1 MVLRGMVLV
10 AEKLEERFRG
20 KWSLYLNH
28 IEKDRSWGDSL
39 TLLALAHVLRRPIKV
54 LTDSSAEERD
64 KYILVVEP
72 NDLVHPDTWGPEI
85 IITCAM
91 DKHFDA
97 VA

>member
-1 MVLRGMVLV
+1 MVPVGFGQVPVQFPGRFCKVS
-10 AEKLEERFRG
+10 ERFLC
-20 KWSLYLNH
+20 SS
-28 IEKDRSWGDSL
+28 RSKDSL